1 MNRPFVGKHVA
12 PNRRGANEARI
23 FSMGFPEKINI
34 LIVDDLPDKLL
45 ALRTVLESLG
55 ENVVTARSGQEAL
68 RCLLKQ
74 DFAVILLD
82 VNMPDMDGLETAA
95 LIRQR
100 KKSEHTPILFVTV
113 FDDERRLAQAYSLGA
128 VDYILSPVSPDVL
141 RTKVGVF
148 VDLFRM
154 TEQVKQQVEER
165 IALAAEQAARVAA
178 EEEARRLQFLVEAG
192 AVLGRSLDAEATLR
206 GLADLAV
213 PFLSDSAAAVIVEP
227 DGNWRT
233 ETAADAFTAETEDLI
248 RRAIFEGKTVVAR
261 SGDHATTGSAGE
273 TAAGGVRSIL
283 AIPLKARGR
292 VLGVLILSL
301 GASGRS
307 YGKADLTLAEDLASR
322 AASALENAR
331 LYRDIQEQ
339 DHRKNEFLAML
350 AHELRNPLAPIRNA
364 VQLLRQGNEDET
376 GTKWAKDVIDRQVK
390 QMVRLVDDL
399 LDVSRITRGKVQLK
413 TEPIDVE
420 TAVSSAV
427 ETSRPLIDE
436 RRHELAVFLPP
447 SPLWVSADPARL
459 AQILAN
465 LLNNAA
471 KYTPEGGRLTFLIER
486 DGDTAVFRVRDSGV
500 GIAPDMLPR
509 VFDLFTQ
516 IDRSL
521 DRAEGGLG
529 IGLTLVHRL
538 VEMHGGT
545 VRAFSDGLG
554 RGSEFEVRL
563 PAVQAPA
570 ASEPSLNGT
579 HSTIKD
585 GGGLRILVVDDNR
598 DSAHSLAFLLEAQGH
613 VVRTAYDGLAAL
625 EAVEDF
631 DPDAVVLDIGLPRL
645 NGYEAAR
652 RMRARPRAKRLLLV
666 ALTGYGHEENRV
678 QAQAAGFDHHLVKP
692 VDLDVLGRLFVCPP
706 LPLASLIG

>member
-1 MNRPFVGKHVA
+1 MQ
-12 PNRRGANEARI
+12 
-23 FSMGFPEKINI
+23 SPEKINI
-34 LIVDDLPDKLL
+34 LVVDDLPDKLL
-45 ALRTVLESLG
+45 ALEIVLESLG
-55 ENVVTARSGQEAL
+55 ENVVTARSGREAL
-68 RCLLKQ
+68 RCLLQQ

-95 LIRQR
+95 LIRRR
-100 KKSEHTPILFVTV
+100 KRTEHTPILFVTA
-113 FDDERRLAQAYSLGA
+113 FDDERRLAQGYSLGA

-154 TEQVKQQVEER
+154 TEQVKRQAKESVT
-165 IALAAEQAARVAA
+165 LAREQAARAAA
-178 EEEARRLQFLVEAG
+178 EEESRRLQFLAEAAG
-192 AVLGRSLDAEATLR
+192 VLGRSLDAAATLR

-213 PFLSDSAAAVIVEP
+213 PFLGDFAAAVLIEP
-227 DGNWRT
+227 DGGWRT
-233 ETAADAFTAETEDLI
+233 ETRRQGDKETRRQGEEDLLPAEIGELI
-248 RRAIFEGKTVVAR
+248 RRTISEGKTLRRDSLSPCLRACV
-261 SGDHATTGSAGE
+261 
-273 TAAGGVRSIL
+273 
-283 AIPLKARGR
+283 AIPFKARGR
-292 VLGVLILSL
+292 VLGVLTLAL
-301 GASGRS
+301 GASKRS
-307 YGKADLTLAEDLASR
+307 YSAADLTLAEDLASR

-339 DHRKNEFLAML
+339 DLRKNEFLAML

-364 VQLLRQGNEDET
+364 VQLLRQGNEEDT
-376 GTKWAKDVIDRQVK
+376 GVKWANDVIDRQVK

-413 TEPIDVE
+413 AELIDVE
-420 TAVSSAV
+420 AAVSSAV

-436 RRHELAVFLPP
+436 RRHDLTVTLPP

-471 KYTPEGGRLTFLIER
+471 KYTPEGGRITFTTER
-486 DGDTAVFRVRDSGV
+486 EGEAAVFRVRDSGV
-500 GIAPDMLPR
+500 GIAADMLPR

-545 VRAFSDGLG
+545 VQAFSDGLG
-554 RGSEFEVRL
+554 CGSEFVVRL
-563 PAVQAPA
+563 PAVPAPCVI
-570 ASEPSLNGT
+570 EPSLNGK
-579 HSTIKD
+579 HSAPTVV
-585 GGGLRILVVDDNR
+585 GGLRILVVDDNH
-598 DSAHSLAFLLEAQGH
+598 DSAHSLALLLEMQGH
-613 VVRTAYDGLAAL
+613 EVQTAYDGLAAL
-625 EAVEDF
+625 EAVEAF

-645 NGYEAAR
+645 DGYEAAR
-652 RMRARPRAKRLLLV
+652 RIRARPRLKPLLLV
-666 ALTGYGHEENRV
+666 ALTGYGHEENRL

-692 VDLDVLGRLFVCPP
+692 VDLDVLQQLFTAH
-706 LPLASLIG
+706 LQLQSRGQGSGARDQRRKLAPTPGP

>member
-1 MNRPFVGKHVA
+1 
-12 PNRRGANEARI
+12 
-23 FSMGFPEKINI
+23 MGRPEKINI

-45 ALRTVLESLG
+45 ALQTVLEDLG
-55 ENVVTARSGQEAL
+55 ENVVTARSGRETL
-68 RCLLKQ
+68 RLLLKQ

-100 KKSEHTPILFVTV
+100 KRSEHTPILFVTA
-113 FDDERRLAQAYSLGA
+113 FDDERRLARGYSLGA

-154 TEQVKQQVEER
+154 TEQVKRQAEESV
-165 IALAAEQAARVAA
+165 ALAREQAARAAA
-178 EEEARRLQFLVEAG
+178 EEELHRLQFLAEAG
-192 AVLGRSLDAEATLR
+192 AVLGRSLDAAATLR

-213 PFLSDSAAAVIVEP
+213 PFLGDFAAAVLVEP
-227 DGNWRT
+227 DGSWRM
-233 ETAADAFTAETEDLI
+233 ETGGGGLPSAEIEELI
-248 RRAIFEGKTVVAR
+248 RRTLSEGKMLRLEA
-261 SGDHATTGSAGE
+261 GAGE
-273 TAAGGVRSIL
+273 TLPADFRFVL
-283 AIPLKARGR
+283 AIPLRARGR
-292 VLGVLILSL
+292 VLGVLALAL

-307 YGKADLTLAEDLASR
+307 YGAADLTLAEDLASR

-364 VQLLRQGNEDET
+364 VQLLRQGNEDNA
-376 GTKWAKDVIDRQVK
+376 GIQWGYDVIDRQVQ

-413 TEPIDVE
+413 TEPIDV
-420 TAVSSAV
+420 TAAVSTAI

-436 RRHELAVFLPP
+436 RQHELSVTLPP
-447 SPLWVSADPARL
+447 FPLWVAADSARL

-471 KYTPEGGRLTFLIER
+471 KYTPEGGRIDFTMER
-486 DGDTAVFRVRDSGV
+486 EENAAVFRIRDTGI
-500 GIAPDMLPR
+500 GIAAEMLPR

-516 IDRSL
+516 IDCSL

-545 VRAFSDGLG
+545 VQAFSDGLG
-554 RGSEFEVRL
+554 RGSEFVVRL
-563 PAVQAPA
+563 PAVPTPGILEAP
-570 ASEPSLNGT
+570 LNGK
-579 HSTIKD
+579 HSAPTEA
-585 GGGLRILVVDDNR
+585 GGLCILVVDDNR
-598 DSAHSLAFLLEAQGH
+598 DSAHSLGFLLESHGH
-613 VVRTAYDGLAAL
+613 MVRMAYDGLAAL
-625 EAVEDF
+625 EALNDF
-631 DPDAVVLDIGLPRL
+631 DADAIVLDIGLPRL
-645 NGYEAAR
+645 DGYEAAR
-652 RMRARPRAKRLLLV
+652 RIRARPRLKPLLLI
-666 ALTGYGHEENRV
+666 ALTGYGHEENRL
-678 QAQAAGFDHHLVKP
+678 QAEAAGFDHHLVKP
-692 VDLDVLGRLFVCPP
+692 VDLDVLQQLFAAHQQAHLTRRPRL
-706 LPLASLIG
+706 LASSL